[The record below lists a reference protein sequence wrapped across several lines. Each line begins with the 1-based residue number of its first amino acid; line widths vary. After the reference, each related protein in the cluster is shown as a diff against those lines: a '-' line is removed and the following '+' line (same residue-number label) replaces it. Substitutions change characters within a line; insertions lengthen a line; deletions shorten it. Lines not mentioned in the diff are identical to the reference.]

1 VIVISG
7 PSGAGKGTLIR
18 EVVRR
23 VPAIRTA
30 VSATTRERR
39 PGEVDGRE
47 YHFMSPDDFERL
59 VAEGA
64 FLEHAEYAGNRY
76 GTLRGE
82 VEHTLADGRWVIL
95 EIELVGARAI
105 REALPDSASVF
116 IAPPSFA
123 ELDRRLRDRGTDSG
137 GEIDRRLEVAR
148 DELAAEDE
156 FDHVIVNADRG
167 SAADELEAVVKAIV
181 GEGA

>member
-23 VPAIRTA
+23 VPAITIA

-47 YHFMSPDDFERL
+47 YHFVSPDDFQRL
-59 VAEGA
+59 VGEGA

-82 VEHTLADGRWVIL
+82 VERTLAGGRWVIL
-95 EIELVGARAI
+95 EIELAGARAI
-105 REALPDSASVF
+105 RETLPDSASVF
-116 IAPPSFA
+116 IAPPSLA

-137 GEIDRRLEVAR
+137 KEIDRRLEVAR
-148 DELAAEDE
+148 GELAAEDE
-156 FDHVIVNADRG
+156 FDHVIVNADRR
-167 SAADELEAVVKAIV
+167 SAADQLEAVVLAIV
-181 GEGA
+181 RGGG